1 MKLSKKMIAVFMAL
15 LMTLSSGAITAFAI
29 TGELKAGS
37 NVATKTLTPT
47 SIAATAKTTSNN
59 TAEYLETIIVTKKV
73 NKNGTQ
79 ITPDMNSSYAY
90 NTKHSGNA
98 GVSVGSGSTDRYK
111 SVTSTHGAK
120 FTGYSEVAGNLSK
133 TF

>member
-47 SIAATAKTTSNN
+47 SIAATAKTTS
-59 TAEYLETIIVTKKV
+59 IILQNILK
-73 NKNGTQ
+73 Q
-79 ITPDMNSSYAY
+79 
-90 NTKHSGNA
+90 
-98 GVSVGSGSTDRYK
+98 
-111 SVTSTHGAK
+111 
-120 FTGYSEVAGNLSK
+120 
-133 TF
+133 